1 MLLTGISAL
10 YYFKVLIS
18 QSFFYYC
25 STKITQVNISTMK
38 KKVMYSL
45 EFPVRCSPAILY
57 EFLSTPVG
65 LQEWFADKVDQRDQ
79 TFYFSWNGAIDTA
92 DVVGQIENEFVQYR
106 WDYYSD
112 DEFFEFRIEQS
123 SITNETILKITD
135 FADKSDLKDQERLWN
150 TQVGDLK
157 HRIGS

>member
-1 MLLTGISAL
+1 M
-10 YYFKVLIS
+10 
-18 QSFFYYC
+18 
-25 STKITQVNISTMK
+25 STMSK
-38 KKVMYSL
+38 KKVMYTL
-45 EFPVRCSPAILY
+45 EYPVRCSPAILY

-65 LQEWFADKVDQRDQ
+65 LQEWFGDKVDQRDS
-79 TFYFSWNGAIDTA
+79 TFYFTWNGSTDIAEL
-92 DVVGQIENEFVQYR
+92 VEYVENEYVLFR

-135 FADKSDLKDQERLWN
+135 FADKADLKDQERLWAS
-150 TQVGDLK
+150 QVNDLK